1 MKDQNDKASG
11 GQISGMRQGLTQYG
25 DEGFSLFL
33 RSAFIKAMGYSDTAL
48 NRPIVGIV
56 NTYSGYNACH
66 RNVPEMI
73 EAIKRGVLMA
83 GGLPIDFPVISMH
96 ESFSAPTSMYLRNL
110 MAMDTEEM
118 IRAQPM
124 QSVVLIGGCDKTV
137 PALLMGA
144 ASADIPAIL
153 TVTGPMSTGSYQGQ
167 RLGACTDC
175 RSMWGKHRAGE
186 LDKEEITQINGHLAP
201 TAGTC
206 MVMGTASTM
215 ALTAEALGIMLPGG
229 GSIPAVH
236 ADRLRHAEITGEEA
250 VRIAIARR
258 KPSQVLTKE
267 AFSNAFRVLQAIGGS
282 TNGLIHLTAVAGRLG
297 IKVDLQAFDAI
308 SQETPVLVDLKPS
321 GQHYMEDLH
330 KAGGLAPVLREI
342 RHLLHT
348 DAMTITGE
356 TLGEIID
363 KARFWEGQNIVRP
376 ASNPIYP
383 KGGIRVLQ
391 GNLAPEGA
399 IIKQAAAS
407 KHLMRHR
414 GRAVVF
420 NSLAD
425 MAARIDSSDL
435 DVEADD
441 VLVLTN
447 AGPKGAPGMPE
458 SGYIPIP
465 RKLAQRGVKDMVRI
479 SDARM
484 SGTAYG
490 TVVLHI
496 CPEAA
501 VGGPLALIRDGDM
514 ITLDVEQGL
523 ILHEIPEEELT
534 ARSADWVAPQHL
546 GQERGYMKLFMDSVQ
561 QANMGCDFDFL
572 NGPAT
577 MQSTPIAASWTAA
590 KEAAE

>member
-501 VGGPLALIRDGDM
+501 IGGPLALIRDGDM

-534 ARSADWVAPQHL
+534 ARSADWVAPQHP

-577 MQSTPIAASWTAA
+577 MQSTPIAASWIAA